1 MVSTTFSDSTMSDTD
16 ILWGEAEVLQQ
27 LFGQAVSAQETTGSQ
42 EIVLEI
48 GPLVPISLIG
58 DKVDD
63 SVFDHL
69 QIFF

>member
-1 MVSTTFSDSTMSDTD
+1 MSDTD
-16 ILWGEAEVLQQ
+16 ILWGEAETLAQ
-27 LFGQAVSAQETTGSQ
+27 LFGQSVREAAPAGGHEA
-42 EIVLEI
+42 ILEI
-48 GPLVPISLIG
+48 GPLVPITLIG